1 MATFLIVYKFLL
13 CICYSM
19 EEEKQYKKQP
29 TKKKKKNAIFMLFT
43 TLFILITFKIDLFFN
58 PKDVVEDH
66 K

>member
-29 TKKKKKNAIFMLFT
+29 TEKKKECYFY
-43 TLFILITFKIDLFFN
+43 
-58 PKDVVEDH
+58 VVYNSVYFDYF
-66 K
+66 